1 MVMAYWLCCSNF
13 HYRYQQIMFYLR
25 LYPSMANN
33 SSRDATS
40 SAESS
45 HEVRVVVL
53 DVLGEDPPV
62 VECQSLTQHLPQ
74 LHQLYSL
81 GVVSTVNTGEVLRPA
96 PEHHANGMS
105 SLVSGRVGVHPELL
119 QTIQLKT
126 RLLPHLPYCC
136 SLHGLSNVDE
146 SSWDGI
152 EARGW
157 VPSEDQDQV
166 DLRIARSLHLND
178 GVDSQRGGA
187 ETVLVWSAV
196 TGALVG
202 VGGAVKH
209 RRLLPGSAKEVDQGQ
224 RPEKSRETEKNGGI
238 HPHRTMN
245 MVES

>member
-1 MVMAYWLCCSNF
+1 
-13 HYRYQQIMFYLR
+13 MFYLR

-62 VECQSLTQHLPQ
+62 VECQALTQHLPQ

-96 PEHHANGMS
+96 PEHYANGMS

-126 RLLPHLPYCC
+126 RLLP
-136 SLHGLSNVDE
+136 
-146 SSWDGI
+146 
-152 EARGW
+152 
-157 VPSEDQDQV
+157 
-166 DLRIARSLHLND
+166 
-178 GVDSQRGGA
+178 
-187 ETVLVWSAV
+187 
-196 TGALVG
+196 
-202 VGGAVKH
+202 
-209 RRLLPGSAKEVDQGQ
+209 
-224 RPEKSRETEKNGGI
+224 
-238 HPHRTMN
+238 
-245 MVES
+245 